1 MQDTME
7 RTAMFNLSQ
16 LQNWSTHTS
25 YNNVYRLSDMNLP
38 EIDRIKTKIFG
49 ISEGNEKE
57 INKDTLLTH
66 ESFRHVH
73 LLISTNWSKHYGQ
86 VQFNNWSSISLKL
99 LLRKWILGSKARFL
113 PGRCPQKLVRQDDVE
128 KTLMGPV
135 KILLTHWR

>member
-1 MQDTME
+1 MEDTMERIE
-7 RTAMFNLSQ
+7 RTAMFNMSR

-66 ESFRHVH
+66 ESFRHAH
-73 LLISTNWSKHYGQ
+73 LPISTN
-86 VQFNNWSSISLKL
+86 
-99 LLRKWILGSKARFL
+99 
-113 PGRCPQKLVRQDDVE
+113 
-128 KTLMGPV
+128 
-135 KILLTHWR
+135 